1 MDTTHVKR
9 LPPSLALVGLTA
21 EGPHCWGAMRR
32 SPLPFTPHAPHVAAT
47 SSDRRCTGIALGLS
61 ALSVVMMKLPTIIE
75 GGERG
80 TACLGDLYAVAAGMG
95 LGGLL
100 TVNRSAALHAPK
112 AKMIM
117 APIIGSIF
125 CVVMAAALL
134 AARGHSPLPSCGVPG
149 ATVAFIGLA
158 AVRAATALPCAQRVF
173 NSTPL
178 IPPTPRCPVCPR
190 HERTY
195 PLPDSICAHAVT
207 TRSPPLPAA
216 LPCQLVFALNRA
228 ALCSTDC
235 WVHHSGLLYLYTAR
249 S

>member
-1 MDTTHVKR
+1 
-9 LPPSLALVGLTA
+9 
-21 EGPHCWGAMRR
+21 
-32 SPLPFTPHAPHVAAT
+32 
-47 SSDRRCTGIALGLS
+47 
-61 ALSVVMMKLPTIIE
+61 MMKLPTIIE

-190 HERTY
+190 HARTY
-195 PLPDSICAHAVT
+195 PLPYSICAHAVT